1 MSNLKFS
8 ILSIYIVPN
17 SYYLLYY
24 VIFRLMEQARKEGMS
39 RDQMQALLQQNK
51 NSLNTA
57 VTMADFELSLSKV
70 NKSVS
75 EHDLTRYQE
84 WMQEFG
90 SS

>member
-1 MSNLKFS
+1 
-8 ILSIYIVPN
+8 
-17 SYYLLYY
+17 
-24 VIFRLMEQARKEGMS
+24 MEQARKEGMS
-39 RDQMQALLQQNK
+39 RDQMQALLQQQK
-51 NSLNTA
+51 QALVTA

-84 WMQEFG
+84 WMLEFG

>member
-1 MSNLKFS
+1 
-8 ILSIYIVPN
+8 
-17 SYYLLYY
+17 
-24 VIFRLMEQARKEGMS
+24 MEKARTEGMS
-39 RDQMQALLQQNK
+39 RDQMQELLQQQKAN
-51 NSLNTA
+51 LNTA

-75 EHDLTRYQE
+75 ENDLTKYQE